1 MKNFNFYK
9 MKVNRHWLMLL
20 AVVIISACSR
30 NPICGLDGFTS
41 LSTLSVKDSI
51 ELEDKDI
58 LNPHHIYYKNGF
70 LIFNSIRGKREIQL

>member
-1 MKNFNFYK
+1 
-9 MKVNRHWLMLL
+9 MKVNSHWLMLL

-51 ELEDKDI
+51 ELEDKA
-58 LNPHHIYYKNGF
+58 LTYLLPKLETIYYA
-70 LIFNSIRGKREIQL
+70 FNTIKGKSVKR